1 MFGAVPTTTPAGPEA
16 IQIGGEVRIASSS
29 ADYSA

>member
-1 MFGAVPTTTPAGPEA
+1 MFGAVPTTALAGPEA
-16 IQIGGEVRIASSS
+16 MQIGGDVCIASSS